1 MSSPATEN
9 AHDLRGTLV
18 AGSLALALAALPA
31 AATAQPVPA
40 PGWQSFAGT
49 WSASGQ
55 RRTIAVEGGGLAAVT
70 EVSGAVVLTAG
81 GALSRG
87 FLGRAIGFDD
97 GGALV
102 AGRCVWTDEQGDQV
116 FSRLRGESLAT
127 GRRVYGTITGGT
139 GRYAALEGEYSL
151 TWQYVV
157 SGEGGL
163 VQGRASDVSGRV
175 RVRTAAR

>member
-1 MSSPATEN
+1 MSSPATGN
-9 AHDLRGTLV
+9 PHDLRGTLV
-18 AGSLALALAALPA
+18 AGALASALAALPA
-31 AATAQPVPA
+31 LAAPQLLAAPA
-40 PGWQSFAGT
+40 WQSFTGT

-55 RRTIAVEGGGLAAVT
+55 RRTIAVEGGGMAAVT
-70 EVSGAVVLTAG
+70 EVSGAVVLTTG

-97 GGALV
+97 GGSLV
-102 AGRCVWTDEQGDQV
+102 AGRCVWTDDQGDQV

-157 SGEGGL
+157 SAEGGL
-163 VQGRASDVSGRV
+163 VQGRASDLSGRV
-175 RVRTAAR
+175 RSRTAGP

>member
-1 MSSPATEN
+1 MSSTATGN
-9 AHDLRGTLV
+9 ARRLRATLV
-18 AGSLALALAALPA
+18 AGALVLALAALPA
-31 AATAQPVPA
+31 AAGAQTPSA
-40 PGWQSFAGT
+40 PEWQSFAGT
-49 WSASGQ
+49 WSASGH
-55 RRTIAVEGGGLAAVT
+55 RRTIAVEGGGVAAVT
-70 EVSGAVVLTAG
+70 EVSGAVVLSAG
-81 GALSRG
+81 DALSRG

-97 GGALV
+97 GGSLV
-102 AGRCVWTDEQGDQV
+102 AGRCVWTDERGDQV

-157 SGEGGL
+157 SGDDGL

-175 RVRTAAR
+175 RLRTAAP